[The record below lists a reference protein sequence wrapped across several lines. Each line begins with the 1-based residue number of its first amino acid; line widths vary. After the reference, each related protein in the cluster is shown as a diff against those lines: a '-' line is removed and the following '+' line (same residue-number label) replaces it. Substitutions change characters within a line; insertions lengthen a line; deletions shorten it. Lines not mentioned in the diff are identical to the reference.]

1 MIIAVTFMRKL
12 EEEPDTYEEK
22 FTALTK
28 GVNIKVKDW
37 ILEQIGTFNS
47 VLEVG
52 CGTGVLA
59 ANMALKGNEVIAID
73 KNFQMINTAMKNY
86 LTEKEVKLTYQIGT
100 ITEMPAE
107 ESSKDVVI
115 STFMISELGPFEQQI
130 FLRNAWKK
138 LNQNGRLIIGAEFVP
153 SGFWKIVFNL
163 KRWWYKKKLRRL
175 RLPSTSRV
183 KWFYNYI
190 EPIGFRIV
198 AEKSWRHGS
207 IRALE
212 LKKVVEEDED
222 EPGYYHPPSR
232 RFKGFR
238 AQLQIYKCI
247 FTGQA
252 DHIPI
257 EPGIY
262 HSGQPDEKSPVIAT
276 ANYLYTYIRVMRA
289 LKGLDA
295 LVLCVDSKGIN
306 VWCAARGGNF
316 GNKQLIE
323 AVEASGIEKI
333 TTRKTLIL
341 PQLSAGGVA
350 APLIS
355 IESPNFPFNL
365 LYGPVWAKYLPQFL
379 KDRPAKKPDKW
390 KLAKFTSSHR
400 LRAFITHTTFLL
412 RKIFFLPT
420 ITLLLLLFVLSFIH
434 PFWIEK
440 FWTLGEIWLWII
452 VTNGLITSTFPL
464 SNFTR
469 KFIIKGIFYG
479 ILNVLLLGGLTWVL
493 HRSFYLILWNTIFYF
508 WLAFFSTMSL
518 SGYSMATSPGE
529 IQEEYPTFKKI
540 HLPLLI
546 IGIILLVSGIVLFKL

>member
-1 MIIAVTFMRKL
+1 MRKL

-37 ILEQIGTFNS
+37 ILNQIGTSHS

-59 ANMALKGNEVIAID
+59 ANIALKGNEVIAID

-86 LTEKEVKLTYQIGT
+86 PTDKEVKLTYQIGT
-100 ITEMPAE
+100 ITEIPTE
-107 ESSKDVVI
+107 ESYIDVIV
-115 STFMISELGPFEQQI
+115 STFMISELRPFEQQI

-138 LNQNGRLIIGAEFVP
+138 LSQNGKLIIGAEFVP

-183 KWFYNYI
+183 KWFINYL
-190 EPIGFRIV
+190 EPIGFKIV
-198 AEKSWRHGS
+198 AEENWKHGS

-212 LKKVVEEDED
+212 LQKTTKGDD
-222 EPGYYHPPSR
+222 SEPGYYRPPAR
-232 RFKGFR
+232 KFKGFR
-238 AQLQIYKCI
+238 SQMQIYKCI

-262 HSGQPDEKSPVIAT
+262 QSGHPDEKSPVIAT
-276 ANYLYTYIRVMRA
+276 ANYLYTFIRVMRA
-289 LKGLDA
+289 LKGIDSW
-295 LVLCVDSKGIN
+295 VLCVDSDGIN
-306 VWCAARGGNF
+306 VWCAARGNNF

-323 AVEASGIEKI
+323 AVEASGIENV

-355 IESPNFPFNL
+355 SESPSFPFNL
-365 LYGPVWAKYLPQFL
+365 LFGPVWAKYLPQFL

-412 RKIFFLPT
+412 RKIFFLPS
-420 ITLLLLLFVLSFIH
+420 IVLLLLLVGLSFIH
-434 PFWIEK
+434 PPFWISK
-440 FWTLGEIWLWII
+440 FWRIGEIWLWII
-452 VTNGLITSTFPL
+452 VTNALITVLFPL
-464 SNFTR
+464 SEFTR
-469 KFIIKGIFYG
+469 KFIIKGIFFG
-479 ILNVLLLGGLTWVL
+479 ILNVFLLGGLTWVL
-493 HRSFYLILWNTIFYF
+493 HSNFFLILWNVIFYF
-508 WLAFFSTMSL
+508 WVAFFSTMSL

-529 IQEEYPTFKKI
+529 IQKEYPTFRKI
-540 HLPLLI
+540 HILLLI
-546 IGIILLVSGIVLFKL
+546 IGVALTISGIVLF

>member
-1 MIIAVTFMRKL
+1 MRKL
-12 EEEPDTYEEK
+12 EQEPDTYEEK

-37 ILEQIGTFNS
+37 ILEQTGTSNS

-59 ANMALKGNEVIAID
+59 ANIALKGNEVMAID
-73 KNFQMINTAMKNY
+73 KNFQMINAAMKNY
-86 LTEKEVKLTYQIGT
+86 PTEKEVKLTYQIGN
-100 ITEMPAE
+100 ITEIPAE
-107 ESSKDVVI
+107 DSSKDVIV
-115 STFMISELGPFEQQI
+115 STFMLSELRPFEQQI

-138 LNQNGRLIIGAEFVP
+138 LNQNGKLIIGAEFVP

-183 KWFYNYI
+183 KWFINYL
-190 EPIGFRIV
+190 EPIGFKIV
-198 AEKSWRHGS
+198 AEEKWKHGS

-212 LKKVVEEDED
+212 LQKIVKENDI
-222 EPGYYHPPSR
+222 EPGYYRPLPR
-232 RFKGFR
+232 KFKGFR
-238 AQLQIYKCI
+238 SQMQIYKCI

-262 HSGQPDEKSPVIAT
+262 QSGNPDEKSPLIAT

-289 LKGLDA
+289 LKGIDA
-295 LVLCVDSKGIN
+295 WVLCVDSDGIN
-306 VWCAARGGNF
+306 VWCAARGDNF

-323 AVEASGIEKI
+323 AVEASGIEKV

-379 KDRPAKKPDKW
+379 KERPAKKPNKW

-400 LRAFITHTTFLL
+400 LRAFVTHTTFLL

-420 ITLLLLLFVLSFIH
+420 IALLLLLVGLSFIH
-434 PFWIEK
+434 PPFWIGK
-440 FWTLGEIWLWII
+440 FWRIGEIWLWII
-452 VTNGLITSTFPL
+452 ITNALITALFPL
-464 SNFTR
+464 SEFTR
-469 KFIIKGIFYG
+469 KFIIKGIFFG
-479 ILNVLLLGGLTWVL
+479 ILNVFLLGVLTWVL
-493 HRSFYLILWNTIFYF
+493 HSNFYLILIPWNSIFYF
-508 WLAFFSTMSL
+508 WVAFFSTMSL
-518 SGYSMATSPGE
+518 SGYSMATSPDK
-529 IQEEYPTFKKI
+529 IQKEYPTFRKI
-540 HLPLLI
+540 HLLLLI
-546 IGIILLVSGIVLFKL
+546 IGLVLAISGIVLF

>member
-1 MIIAVTFMRKL
+1 MRKL
-12 EEEPDTYEEK
+12 EQEPDTYDEK

-37 ILEQIGTFNS
+37 IIEQIGTSNS
-47 VLEVG
+47 ILEVG

-73 KNFQMINTAMKNY
+73 RNFQMINTAMKNY
-86 LTEKEVKLTYQIGT
+86 PTEKEVKLTYQIGT
-100 ITEMPAE
+100 VTEMPGE
-107 ESSKDVVI
+107 ESSKDIIV
-115 STFMISELGPFEQQI
+115 STFMLSELRPFEQQI

-138 LNQNGRLIIGAEFVP
+138 LKQNGKLIIGAEFVP
-153 SGFWKIVFNL
+153 SGFWKIVFGI

-183 KWFYNYI
+183 KWFTNYL
-190 EPIGFRIV
+190 EPIGFKIV
-198 AEKSWRHGS
+198 VKEKWKHGS
-207 IRALE
+207 IQALE
-212 LKKVVEEDED
+212 LEKVVKSAEN
-222 EPGYYHPPSR
+222 EPGYYRPAPR
-232 RFKGFR
+232 RFKGFKG
-238 AQLQIYKCI
+238 QMQIYKCI

-262 HSGQPDEKSPVIAT
+262 QSGQPDERSPVIAT

-289 LKGLDA
+289 LKGVDA
-295 LVLCVDSKGIN
+295 WVLCVDSRGIN
-306 VWCAARGGNF
+306 VWCAARGDDF

-323 AVEASGIEKI
+323 AVETSGIEKV

-355 IESPNFPFNL
+355 SEAPNFPFNL
-365 LYGPVWAKYLPQFL
+365 LYGPVWAKDLPQFL

-390 KLAKFTSSHR
+390 KLARFTSSHR

-412 RKIFFLPT
+412 RKIFLWPT
-420 ITLLLLLFVLSFIH
+420 IGLLVLLSVLSFIH
-434 PFWIEK
+434 PFWISK
-440 FWTLGEIWLWII
+440 FWRIGEIWLWII
-452 VTNGLITSTFPL
+452 LTNALIMLLFPL

-469 KFIIKGIFYG
+469 CFVKKGIFFG
-479 ILNVLLLGGLTWVL
+479 ILNTMLLGGITWLL
-493 HRSFYLILWNTIFYF
+493 HSSLYLIFWNACFYF
-508 WLAFFSTMSL
+508 WLAFFFTMSF
-518 SGYSMATSPGE
+518 SGYTMATSPGE
-529 IQEEYPTFKKI
+529 IQEEYPTFRKI

-546 IGIILLVSGIVLFKL
+546 IGVILMLSGIILF

>member
-1 MIIAVTFMRKL
+1 MRKL
-12 EEEPDTYEEK
+12 EQEPDTYDEK

-37 ILEQIGTFNS
+37 IIEQIGTSNS
-47 VLEVG
+47 ILEVG

-86 LTEKEVKLTYQIGT
+86 PTEKEVKLTYQIGT
-100 ITEMPAE
+100 ITEMPGE
-107 ESSKDVVI
+107 ESSKDIIV
-115 STFMISELGPFEQQI
+115 STFMLSELRPFEQQI

-138 LNQNGRLIIGAEFVP
+138 LKQNGKLIIGAEFVP

-183 KWFYNYI
+183 KWFTNYL
-190 EPIGFRIV
+190 EPIGFKIV
-198 AEKSWRHGS
+198 LKEIWKHGS
-207 IRALE
+207 IQALE
-212 LKKVVEEDED
+212 LQKVGKEDEN
-222 EPGYYHPPSR
+222 EPGYYRPPPKN
-232 RFKGFR
+232 FKGFR
-238 AQLQIYKCI
+238 SQMQIYKCI

-257 EPGIY
+257 QPGIY
-262 HSGQPDEKSPVIAT
+262 QSGNPDEKSPLIAT

-289 LKGLDA
+289 LKGVDA
-295 LVLCVDSKGIN
+295 WVLCVDSDGIN
-306 VWCAARGGNF
+306 VWCAARGDNF

-323 AVEASGIEKI
+323 AVEASGIENV

-341 PQLSAGGVA
+341 PQLAAGGVA

-355 IESPNFPFNL
+355 SESPNFPFNL

-412 RKIFFLPT
+412 RKIFLWPT
-420 ITLLLLLFVLSFIH
+420 IALLVLLSVLSFIH
-434 PFWIEK
+434 PFWVGK
-440 FWTLGEIWLWII
+440 FWRIGEIWLWII
-452 VTNGLITSTFPL
+452 LTNALIMTLFPL

-469 KFIIKGIFYG
+469 CFIKKGIFFG
-479 ILNVLLLGGLTWVL
+479 ILNTMLLGGITWLL
-493 HRSFYLILWNTIFYF
+493 HSSLYLIFWNICFYF
-508 WLAFFSTMSL
+508 WLAFFFTMSF

-529 IQEEYPTFKKI
+529 IQEEYPIFRKI

-546 IGIILLVSGIVLFKL
+546 IGVILVLSGIILF

>member
-1 MIIAVTFMRKL
+1 
-12 EEEPDTYEEK
+12 
-22 FTALTK
+22 
-28 GVNIKVKDW
+28 
-37 ILEQIGTFNS
+37 
-47 VLEVG
+47 
-52 CGTGVLA
+52 
-59 ANMALKGNEVIAID
+59 
-73 KNFQMINTAMKNY
+73 MINTAVKNSP
-86 LTEKEVKLTYQIGT
+86 TEKEVKLKYQIGT
-100 ITEMPAE
+100 ITEMPGE
-107 ESSKDVVI
+107 ESSKDIIV
-115 STFMISELGPFEQQI
+115 STFMLSELRPFEQQI

-138 LNQNGRLIIGAEFVP
+138 LNQNGKLIIGAEFVP
-153 SGFWKIVFNL
+153 SGFWKIVFSL

-183 KWFYNYI
+183 IWFINYL
-190 EPIGFRIV
+190 EPIGFKIV
-198 AEKSWRHGS
+198 AEEKWKHGS

-212 LKKVVEEDED
+212 LQKAAKEDD
-222 EPGYYHPPSR
+222 NEPGFYRPSPR
-232 RFKGFR
+232 KFKGFR
-238 AQLQIYKCI
+238 SQMQIYKCI

-262 HSGQPDEKSPVIAT
+262 QSGNPNEKSPVIAT

-289 LKGLDA
+289 LKGIDA
-295 LVLCVDSKGIN
+295 WVLCVDSDGIN
-306 VWCAARGGNF
+306 VWCAARGNNF

-323 AVEASGIEKI
+323 AVEASGIENV

-341 PQLSAGGVA
+341 PQLAAGGVA

-355 IESPNFPFNL
+355 SESPNFPFNL
-365 LYGPVWAKYLPQFL
+365 LYGPVWAKYLSQFF

-420 ITLLLLLFVLSFIH
+420 IALLLLLVGLSFIH
-434 PFWIEK
+434 PFWVSK
-440 FWTLGEIWLWII
+440 FWRIGEIWLWII
-452 VTNGLITSTFPL
+452 LTNALIAALFPL

-469 KFIIKGIFYG
+469 CFIKKGIFFG
-479 ILNVLLLGGLTWVL
+479 ILNTLLLGGITWLL
-493 HRSFYLILWNTIFYF
+493 HPNPYLIFWNICFYF
-508 WLAFFSTMSL
+508 WLAFFFTVSF

-529 IQEEYPTFKKI
+529 IQEEYPTFRKI

-546 IGIILLVSGIVLFKL
+546 ISVILMLSGIVLY